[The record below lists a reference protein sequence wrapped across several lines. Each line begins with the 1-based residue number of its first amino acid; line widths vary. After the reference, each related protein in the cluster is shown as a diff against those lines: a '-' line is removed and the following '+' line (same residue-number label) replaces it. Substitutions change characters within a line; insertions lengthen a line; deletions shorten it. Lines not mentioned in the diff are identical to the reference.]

1 MENKS
6 LEDYLKNIYSCK
18 EASGKMT
25 TSHLAERLSISS
37 AAVSEMISKLSKAG
51 YISNTPYKGF
61 ELTGKG
67 EKIAVNLIRK
77 HRIWE
82 VFLVKHLKY
91 PWDKV
96 HEEAERLEHSSSDE
110 LIKNL
115 EAFMNFPKFD
125 PHGEPI
131 PDINGNIEVCN
142 DFRLS
147 KSEEGA
153 VYIIKRVSDESSEVL
168 AYLSK
173 IGVKLN
179 DKIKVL
185 EKISFDNSIQIQNK
199 SLKLFLSE
207 KLSNCIFVTP
217 I

>member
-6 LEDYLKNIYSCK
+6 IEDYLKNIYSLK
-18 EASGKMT
+18 ESSGKVT
-25 TSHLAERLSISS
+25 TSHLAEKLNISS
-37 AAVSEMISKLSKAG
+37 AAVSEMISKLSKSG

-77 HRIWE
+77 HRLWE

-96 HEEAERLEHSSSDE
+96 HAEAERLEHSSSDE

-115 EAFMNFPKFD
+115 EQFMNFPKFD

-131 PDINGNIEVCN
+131 PDINGHIEVCN
-142 DFRLS
+142 DFQLS
-147 KSEEGA
+147 KAEAGKSYN
-153 VYIIKRVSDESSEVL
+153 VKRVSDENSEIL

-173 IGVKLN
+173 IGLKLN

-185 EKISFDNSIQIQNK
+185 EKINFDNSIQIQNK

-207 KLSNCIFVTP
+207 KLSNCIFVSQ
-217 I
+217 

>member
-6 LEDYLKNIYSCK
+6 IEDYLKNIYSLK
-18 EASGKMT
+18 VSEGKVT
-25 TSHLAERLSISS
+25 TSHLAEKMNISS
-37 AAVSEMISKLSKAG
+37 AAVSEMISKLSKSG
-51 YISNTPYKGF
+51 HISNTPYKGF
-61 ELTGKG
+61 ELTAQG

-77 HRIWE
+77 HRLWE

-96 HEEAERLEHSSSDE
+96 HDEAERLEHSSSDE

-115 EAFMNFPKFD
+115 EEFMNFPKFD

-142 DFRLS
+142 DFQLS
-147 KSEEGA
+147 KAEPGQS
-153 VYIIKRVSDESSEVL
+153 YIVKRVSDENSEIL

-173 IGVKLN
+173 IGLKLN
-179 DKIKVL
+179 DKIKIL
-185 EKISFDNSIQIQNK
+185 EKINFDNSIQIQNK

-207 KLSNCIFVTP
+207 KLSNCIFVSQ
-217 I
+217 

>member
-6 LEDYLKNIYSCK
+6 IEDYLKNIYSSK
-18 EASGKMT
+18 QSSGKVT
-25 TSHLAERLSISS
+25 TSHLAEKLSISS
-37 AAVSEMISKLSKAG
+37 AAVSEMISKLSKSG

-77 HRIWE
+77 HRLWE
-82 VFLVKHLKY
+82 VFLVRHLKY

-96 HEEAERLEHSSSDE
+96 HAEAERLEHSSSDE
-110 LIKNL
+110 LIKKL
-115 EAFMNFPKFD
+115 EVFMSYPKFD

-142 DFRLS
+142 DFQLS
-147 KSEEGA
+147 KAETGKS
-153 VYIIKRVSDESSEVL
+153 YTIKRVSDESEIL

-173 IGVKLN
+173 IGLKLN
-179 DKIKVL
+179 DKVKVL
-185 EKISFDNSIQIQNK
+185 ERINFDNSIQIQNK

-207 KLSNCIFVTP
+207 KLSNCIFV
-217 I
+217 IQ

>member
-6 LEDYLKNIYSCK
+6 IEDYLKNIYSSK
-18 EASGKMT
+18 QSSGKVT
-25 TSHLAERLSISS
+25 TSHLAEKLNISS
-37 AAVSEMISKLSKAG
+37 AAVSEMISKLSKSG

-77 HRIWE
+77 HRLWE
-82 VFLVKHLKY
+82 VFLVRHLKY

-96 HEEAERLEHSSSDE
+96 HAEAERLEHSSSDE
-110 LIKNL
+110 LIKQL
-115 EAFMNFPKFD
+115 EVFMSYPKFD

-142 DFRLS
+142 DFQLS
-147 KSEEGA
+147 KAETGKS
-153 VYIIKRVSDESSEVL
+153 YTIKRVSDESEIL

-173 IGVKLN
+173 IGLKLN
-179 DKIKVL
+179 DKVKVL
-185 EKISFDNSIQIQNK
+185 ERINFDNSIQIQNK

-207 KLSNCIFVTP
+207 KLSNCIFVTQ
-217 I
+217 